1 MDTLW
6 LTFTNSIGLI
16 LTIGFGLVA
25 CAFFAGME
33 TGLISL
39 NRVRLRHEVERNNR
53 HAILINSF
61 VENTDRLL
69 GTTLAGSTLCSVLIA
84 VTASALATR
93 WFGEGFVIDLATM
106 LVSSAVVL
114 VVAEITPKA
123 LFRQYAHRLCFTF
136 ADVLTATAW
145 LLAPL
150 VWLLGMLMHLI
161 ARVSG
166 HDGGQPA
173 SFFVTRE
180 ELKHLAK
187 EGEAGGALSAEE
199 RRMIHGVFDFPYKT
213 VHEIM
218 VPLARVVTVAPET
231 GVAELL
237 NVSQRTG
244 YARLPVRAG
253 EGILGVANIYE
264 ILFANAAQP
273 GKAARDLMQ
282 KPQCV
287 LSTDRINRVLPVLRA
302 SRNPLCVV
310 LNPSGRA
317 VGIITID
324 DIVEEIVGDVE
335 G

>member
-1 MDTLW
+1 MDILW
-6 LTFTNSIGLI
+6 LS

-39 NRVRLRHEVERNNR
+39 NKIRLRHEVERKNR

-84 VTASALATR
+84 VTASALAMR
-93 WFGEGFVIDLATM
+93 WFGEGFWVDLTTM
-106 LVSSAVVL
+106 LVSAVVVL

-136 ADVLTATAW
+136 ADVLTAAAW

-150 VWLLGMLMHLI
+150 VWLLGVLMHLV
-161 ARVSG
+161 AYLSG
-166 HDGGQPA
+166 HNGEKPA

-187 EGEAGGALSAEE
+187 EGEAGGALTAEE

-218 VPLARVVTVAPET
+218 VPLARTITVAPAT
-231 GVAELL
+231 GVMELYD
-237 NVSQRTG
+237 VSQRTG
-244 YARLPVRAG
+244 YARLPVR
-253 EGILGVANIYE
+253 EGDRISGVVNVYE
-264 ILFANAAQP
+264 ILFNAAPPTGQT
-273 GKAARDLMQ
+273 AQDLMQ

-302 SRNPLCVV
+302 SRNPMCIVV
-310 LNPSGRA
+310 NPDGRA
-317 VGIITID
+317 IGIITIE

>member
-6 LTFTNSIGLI
+6 LMVTIGAGLI
-16 LTIGFGLVA
+16 VS
-25 CAFFAGME
+25 AFFSGME

-39 NRVRLRHEVERNNR
+39 NKVRLRHEVERNNR
-53 HAILINSF
+53 DAILINGF
-61 VENTDRLL
+61 VEHTERLL
-69 GTTLAGSTLCSVLIA
+69 GTTLAGSLLCNVIIA
-84 VTASALATR
+84 VTASAVAAR
-93 WFGEGFVIDLATM
+93 WFGEGWAIDLTTT

-114 VVAEITPKA
+114 VIAENVPKL

-136 ADVLTATAW
+136 ADVLNATAW
-145 LLAPL
+145 LLVPL
-150 VWLLGMLMHLI
+150 VWFLGVLMHGLAWLS
-161 ARVSG
+161 AR
-166 HDGGQPA
+166 GGEPPA

-213 VHEIM
+213 VHEVM
-218 VPLARVVTVAPET
+218 VPLARVVTVAPAT
-231 GVAELL
+231 SVAELL
-237 NVSQRTG
+237 DISERTG
-244 YARLPVRAG
+244 YARLPVRNGDA
-253 EGILGVANIYE
+253 ILGVANVYE

-273 GKAARDLMQ
+273 GKAAADLMQ
-282 KPQCV
+282 PPQRV

-317 VGIITID
+317 VGIITIE

>member
-6 LTFTNSIGLI
+6 LSLA
-16 LTIGFGLVA
+16 IGFGLVA

-39 NRVRLRHEVERNNR
+39 NKVRLRHEVERKNR
-53 HAILINSF
+53 QAIIINSF
-61 VENTDRLL
+61 VENTERLL
-69 GTTLAGSTLCSVLIA
+69 GTTLAGSTLCNVLIA
-84 VTASALATR
+84 VTASALAMR
-93 WFGEGFVIDLATM
+93 WFGEGLAVDLTTM

-114 VVAEITPKA
+114 VVAENVPKL

-136 ADVLTATAW
+136 ADLLNATAW

-150 VWLLGMLMHLI
+150 VWFLGVLMHWL
-161 ARVSG
+161 ARLSAR
-166 HDGGQPA
+166 GGEAPA

-187 EGEAGGALSAEE
+187 EGEAGGALSADE
-199 RRMIHGVFDFPYKT
+199 RQMIHGVFDFPYKT

-218 VPLARVVTVAPET
+218 VPLTRVVTVAPAT
-231 GVAELL
+231 SVAELL
-237 NVSQRTG
+237 EISQRTG

-253 EGILGVANIYE
+253 DSILGVANVYE

-273 GKAARDLMQ
+273 GQTAGELMQ
-282 KPQCV
+282 PPQCV
-287 LSTDRINRVLPVLRA
+287 LSTDRINRVLPVLQA
-302 SRNPLCVV
+302 SRNPICVV
-310 LNPSGRA
+310 LNPGGRS
-317 VGIITID
+317 VGMITIE

>member
-1 MDTLW
+1 MDSLW
-6 LTFTNSIGLI
+6 LCLLI
-16 LTIGFGLVA
+16 AFGVVA

-39 NRVRLRHEVERNNR
+39 NKVRLRHEVERKNR

-84 VTASALATR
+84 VLASALAGR
-93 WFGEGFVIDLATM
+93 WFGEGFVIDLTTM
-106 LVSSAVVL
+106 LISSAIVL

-150 VWLLGMLMHLI
+150 VWLLGVLMHLL
-161 ARVSG
+161 AYLSG
-166 HDGGQPA
+166 HDGDRPA
-173 SFFVTRE
+173 SFFVSRE

-187 EGEAGGALSAEE
+187 EGEAGGALTAEE

-213 VHEIM
+213 VHEVM
-218 VPLARVVTVAPET
+218 VPLARAVTVAPTT
-231 GVAELL
+231 GVAELFAI
-237 NVSQRTG
+237 SEQTG
-244 YARLPVRAG
+244 YARLPVR
-253 EGILGVANIYE
+253 EGDRIVGVTNVYE
-264 ILFANAAQP
+264 ILFDNTGQP
-273 GKAARDLMQ
+273 DRTARELMHP
-282 KPQCV
+282 PQCV
-287 LSTDRINRVLPVLRA
+287 LATDRVNRVLPILRA
-302 SRNPLCVV
+302 SRNPICIV
-310 LNPSGRA
+310 LNPDGRA
-317 VGIITID
+317 LGIITIE

>member
-1 MDTLW
+1 MDILW
-6 LTFTNSIGLI
+6 LSLI
-16 LTIGFGLVA
+16 LGFGLIA

-39 NRVRLRHEVERNNR
+39 NKVRLRHEVERKNR
-53 HAILINSF
+53 HAILINGF

-69 GTTLAGSTLCSVLIA
+69 GTTLAGSTLCNVLIA
-84 VTASALATR
+84 VTGSALAVR
-93 WFGEGFVIDLATM
+93 WFGEGFVVDLTTM
-106 LVSSAVVL
+106 LISSVVVL
-114 VVAEITPKA
+114 IFAEITPKA
-123 LFRQYAHRLCFTF
+123 LFRQYPHRLCLTF

-145 LLAPL
+145 MLAPL
-150 VWLLGMLMHLI
+150 VWLIGVLMHLL
-161 ARVSG
+161 ARFGG
-166 HDGGQPA
+166 HTGEKPA

-187 EGEAGGALSAEE
+187 EGEVGGALTAEE

-218 VPLARVVTVAPET
+218 TPLARTVTVAPT
-231 GVAELL
+231 TNVAELL
-237 NVSQRTG
+237 DISERTG
-244 YARLPVRAG
+244 YARLPVRVG
-253 EGILGVANIYE
+253 ERIVGIVNAYE
-264 ILFANAAQP
+264 ILFNAVPPNGTTAQTV
-273 GKAARDLMQ
+273 MQ

-302 SRNPLCVV
+302 SRNPMCIVV
-310 LNPSGRA
+310 NPEGRA
-317 VGIITID
+317 TGIITIE

>member
-6 LTFTNSIGLI
+6 LIITIGAGLI
-16 LTIGFGLVA
+16 LS
-25 CAFFAGME
+25 AFFSGME

-39 NRVRLRHEVERNNR
+39 NKVRLRHEVERKHR
-53 HAILINSF
+53 QAIIVNGF

-69 GTTLAGSTLCSVLIA
+69 GTTLAGSNLCNVVIA
-84 VTASALATR
+84 VASSALAVR
-93 WFGEGFVIDLATM
+93 WWGPGFAIDLTTM
-106 LVSSAVVL
+106 LVSAVVVL
-114 VVAEITPKA
+114 VVAELTPKL

-136 ADVLTATAW
+136 ADVLNAMAW

-150 VWLLGMLMHLI
+150 VWFLGVLMRLL
-161 ARVSG
+161 ARLS
-166 HDGGQPA
+166 DRGGEQPA

-187 EGEAGGALSAEE
+187 EGEAGGALTAEE
-199 RRMIHGVFDFPYKT
+199 RQMIHGVIDFPYKT

-218 VPLARVVTVAPET
+218 VPLARTVTVAPAT
-231 GVAELL
+231 DVAALFD
-237 NVSQRTG
+237 VSQRTG
-244 YARLPVRAG
+244 YARLPVRLG
-253 EGILGVANIYE
+253 DRIIGVANVYE
-264 ILFANAAQP
+264 ILFTGVRPDGQTVEAV
-273 GKAARDLMQ
+273 MQ

-302 SRNPLCVV
+302 SRNPMCIVV
-310 LNPSGRA
+310 NPDGRA
-317 VGIITID
+317 IGIITVE

>member
-1 MDTLW
+1 MDIFW
-6 LTFTNSIGLI
+6 LSFTIGIGLI
-16 LTIGFGLVA
+16 A

-39 NRVRLRHEVERNNR
+39 NKVRLRHEVERKHR
-53 HAILINSF
+53 QAIIVNSF

-69 GTTLAGSTLCSVLIA
+69 GTTLAGSTLCSVMIA
-84 VTASALATR
+84 VAASALTAR
-93 WFGEGFVIDLATM
+93 WFGESFVVDLTTM

-136 ADVLTATAW
+136 ADALTATAW

-150 VWLLGMLMHLI
+150 VWLLGVLMHLL
-161 ARVSG
+161 AYFSG
-166 HDGGQPA
+166 HNGEKPA

-187 EGEAGGALSAEE
+187 EGEAGGALTAEE

-218 VPLARVVTVAPET
+218 VPLARTITIATTT
-231 GVAELL
+231 GVADLFD
-237 NVSQRTG
+237 VSQRTG
-244 YARLPVRAG
+244 YARLPVRDG
-253 EGILGVANIYE
+253 DLILGVVNVYE
-264 ILFANAAQP
+264 VLFNVAAGQT
-273 GKAARDLMQ
+273 AQDLMQ

-287 LSTDRINRVLPVLRA
+287 LSTDRINRVLPTLRA
-302 SRNPLCVV
+302 SRNPMCIVV
-310 LNPSGRA
+310 NPDGRA
-317 VGIITID
+317 IGIITIE

>member
-1 MDTLW
+1 MDILW
-6 LTFTNSIGLI
+6 LSLVV
-16 LTIGFGLVA
+16 GFGLVA

-39 NRVRLRHEVERNNR
+39 NKIRLRHEVERKNR
-53 HAILINSF
+53 QAVLINSF

-84 VTASALATR
+84 VAASALAAH
-93 WFGEGFVIDLATM
+93 WFEEGFVVDLATM
-106 LVSSAVVL
+106 LVSSIVVL

-150 VWLLGMLMHLI
+150 VWLLSVLMHLL
-161 ARVSG
+161 AYLSG
-166 HDGGQPA
+166 HDGEKPA
-173 SFFVTRE
+173 SFFVSRE

-187 EGEAGGALSAEE
+187 EGEAGGALTAEE

-213 VHEIM
+213 VQEIM
-218 VPLARVVTVAPET
+218 VPLARIITIAPAT
-231 GVAELL
+231 GMAELFD
-237 NVSQRTG
+237 VSQRTG
-244 YARLPVRAG
+244 YARLPVR
-253 EGILGVANIYE
+253 EGDRIIGVVNVYE
-264 ILFANAAQP
+264 VLFNAVVAQT
-273 GKAARDLMQ
+273 AQDLMQ

-287 LSTDRINRVLPVLRA
+287 LSTDRINRVLPILRA
-302 SRNPLCVV
+302 SRNPMCIVV
-310 LNPSGRA
+310 NPDGRA
-317 VGIITID
+317 IGIITIE

>member
-6 LTFTNSIGLI
+6 LIVTIGTGLI
-16 LTIGFGLVA
+16 LS
-25 CAFFAGME
+25 AFFSGME

-39 NRVRLRHEVERNNR
+39 NKVRLRHEVERKHR
-53 HAILINSF
+53 QAIIVTSF

-69 GTTLAGSTLCSVLIA
+69 GTTLAGSNLCNVVIA
-84 VTASALATR
+84 VASSALAMR
-93 WFGEGFVIDLATM
+93 WWGAGLAVDVTTM
-106 LVSSAVVL
+106 LVSAAVVL
-114 VVAEITPKA
+114 VVAEIAPKL

-136 ADVLTATAW
+136 ADALNTTAW

-150 VWLLGMLMHLI
+150 VWFLGVLMHAL
-161 ARVSG
+161 AWLSG
-166 HDGGQPA
+166 RGGEQPA

-180 ELKHLAK
+180 ELKYLAK
-187 EGEAGGALSAEE
+187 EGEAGGALTAEE

-218 VPLARVVTVAPET
+218 VPLARTITVAPAT
-231 GVAELL
+231 GVAELYA
-237 NVSQRTG
+237 VSQRTG
-244 YARLPVRAG
+244 YARLPVRAD
-253 EGILGVANIYE
+253 ERIVGVVNVYE
-264 ILFANAAQP
+264 ILFTGTTLAGQTAQ
-273 GKAARDLMQ
+273 DLMQ

-302 SRNPLCVV
+302 SRNPMCIVV
-310 LNPSGRA
+310 NPDGRA
-317 VGIITID
+317 SGIITIE

>member
-6 LTFTNSIGLI
+6 LIFTIGAGLI
-16 LTIGFGLVA
+16 LS
-25 CAFFAGME
+25 AFFSGME

-39 NRVRLRHEVERNNR
+39 NKVRLRHEVERQHR
-53 HAILINSF
+53 QAIIVSSF

-69 GTTLAGSTLCSVLIA
+69 GTTLAGSNLCNVIIA
-84 VTASALATR
+84 VASTALALR
-93 WFGEGFVIDLATM
+93 WFGTGLAIDLTTM

-114 VVAEITPKA
+114 VVAEIAPKL

-136 ADVLTATAW
+136 ADALNATAW

-150 VWLLGMLMHLI
+150 VWFLGVLMHVL
-161 ARVSG
+161 ARLSG
-166 HDGGQPA
+166 RDGEQPA

-180 ELKHLAK
+180 ELKYLAK
-187 EGEAGGALSAEE
+187 EGEAGGALTAEE

-218 VPLARVVTVAPET
+218 VPLARTVTVAPTT
-231 GVAELL
+231 GVMELYD
-237 NVSQRTG
+237 VSQRTG
-244 YARLPVRAG
+244 YARLPVR
-253 EGILGVANIYE
+253 EGDRVIGVVNVYEVLFNGVAPDSQI
-264 ILFANAAQP
+264 AQN
-273 GKAARDLMQ
+273 LMQ

-287 LSTDRINRVLPVLRA
+287 VSTDRINRVLPVLRA
-302 SRNPLCVV
+302 SRNPMCIVV
-310 LNPSGRA
+310 NPDGRA
-317 VGIITID
+317 IGIITIE